1 MRKGKFTH
9 QVEVCV
15 CIDVILMSSQTVVEF
30 HIRKCIWVYVKV
42 KLPFIQLAKLI
53 SEGIGTHST
62 QHASLVTGIWGGV
75 EEREEK
81 GRTQQNLVFGAL
93 IFRLRL
99 LSSGEFSRC
108 LH

>member
-1 MRKGKFTH
+1 M
-9 QVEVCV
+9 CV
-15 CIDVILMSSQTVVEF
+15 CIDMILMSSQTVVEF
-30 HIRKCIWVYVKV
+30 RIRKYIWVYVKV
-42 KLPFIQLAKLI
+42 KFPFIPLVKLI
-53 SEGIGTHST
+53 SENTGTYSP
-62 QHASLVTGIWGGV
+62 QHVFLVIGIWGGI

-108 LH
+108 LN